1 MQSLVVVLLW
11 EKNSQKAIRETVGVG
26 VGVGVLVDL
35 AV

>member
-11 EKNSQKAIRETVGVG
+11 EENGQKAIKEAVG

>member
-11 EKNSQKAIRETVGVG
+11 EENGQKAIKEA